1 MDDPP
6 PTGPDCDCDC
16 AVDPPGSVP
25 EPGACPHPDRIQL
38 SRRDC
43 AILRAVAEGRCMVSA
58 EFGTPLTVDGFVICD
73 QFTVARLGRAGLIT
87 AAGPAPTPAILTAE
101 GQALLRVA

>member
-1 MDDPP
+1 MDEPP
-6 PTGPDCDCDC
+6 PTGPDCDCT
-16 AVDPPGSVP
+16 VDPAASASDP
-25 EPGACPHPDRIQL
+25 EPCPERIRL

-58 EFGTPLTVDGFVICD
+58 EFGTPLTVDGFIICD

-87 AAGPAPTPAILTAE
+87 AAGAAPTPAILTAE
-101 GQALLRVA
+101 GQALLRAA

>member
-1 MDDPP
+1 
-6 PTGPDCDCDC
+6 PTGPDCDC
-16 AVDPPGSVP
+16 AAEPAGSDQDRTR
-25 EPGACPHPDRIQL
+25 CRRPDALQL

-58 EFGTPLTVDGFVICD
+58 EIGTPLTVDGFVICD
-73 QFTVARLGRAGLIT
+73 QFTVARLGKAGLIT

-101 GQALLRVA
+101 GQALLHAA